1 MAGVRP
7 PLSQYGTRMTQDVN
21 PSIVVV
27 MPGIGRAPQT
37 PPPKVHPKPDP
48 EWLAKIRERVA
59 RADAEHER
67 NQRLEEEAREIEA
80 RKRSEQMVTLA
91 QSVNQRSWDQLQRDR
106 ERRHNLRAMWRAQS
120 PEQRARWSR
129 RNELRWLPQSSEQAR
144 QWQVRGLRKRRK
156 LTAQRDRWILRAMK
170 RTRNAAAVARE
181 LAAHPVHGSKAIS
194 ARQILRLADEVK
206 TTTRGLTNKIGHL
219 PQRVRMSGGRR
230 VHDLNLGSQT
240 RTGRVAPVDVD
251 IGASRF
257 AHLFVT

>member
-1 MAGVRP
+1 
-7 PLSQYGTRMTQDVN
+7 
-21 PSIVVV
+21 
-27 MPGIGRAPQT
+27 MPGIGRAPPK

-48 EWLAKIRERVA
+48 EWLAAKRRLI
-59 RADAEHER
+59 ER
-67 NQRLEEEAREIEA
+67 NERLEEQAREVEA
-80 RKRSEQMVTLA
+80 RKRSEQMLALA

-120 PEQRARWSR
+120 PEQRSRWSL

-181 LAAHPVHGSKAIS
+181 LAAHPVHGSKAVS
-194 ARQILRLADEVK
+194 ARHIRRLADEVK

-219 PQRVRMSGGRR
+219 PQRVRVSGGRG
-230 VHDLNLGSQT
+230 VHDLSLGSWSP
-240 RTGRVAPVDVD
+240 TGKVAPVATDLS
-251 IGASRF
+251 ASRY
-257 AHLFVT
+257 AHCYVQ